1 MNKKYPGSLHNH
13 TDFSNLRLR
22 DSINKVPTLI
32 NKAIELGHTC
42 VAITDHET
50 ISSFVQVEEYAE
62 KVKDK
67 IKVIRGNEIYLTRNN
82 LNASNFNKERG
93 DDYFHFILL
102 AKDIEG
108 YHQICE
114 LSTRAWMRS
123 YVSRRMRRV
132 PTYYKDLKEIVAP
145 NPGHLVASTACLG
158 GQLPK
163 FILKYRE
170 TGDMNYIDTAKNW
183 CQYMI
188 GIFGKGNFYLEMQ
201 PSNNAEQ
208 VYVNKTLMKFSE
220 ELDIPYIITTD
231 AHYLSKE
238 DAIIHEKYLN
248 SQDGDREIKAFYETT
263 YMMGTEEIES
273 FFPYFNKNQ
282 IWTAYENIEN
292 IVSMCQEFSIKRPL
306 RIPELPWLD
315 YNHDIC
321 NLDFYLTKMPT
332 LRKFQ
337 ASSRNADR
345 EMVYAI
351 IDGIRRH
358 KDLQNDAAYAALEEC
373 LDMTWVSSE
382 VNDAS
387 WSAYCLNLQK
397 IIEECWNSGTIVG
410 PARGSGGGFLLLYC
424 LDIIQMN
431 ALREKTTMYPW
442 RLKFSMV
449 S

>member
-1 MNKKYPGSLHNH
+1 MVKQYPGTLHAH

-50 ISSFVQVEEYAE
+50 ISSFVQVEGYAE

-82 LNASNFNKERG
+82 LNASNFNRERG

-132 PTYYKDLKEIVAP
+132 PTYYKDLKDIVTP

-170 TGDMNYIDTAKNW
+170 TGDEGFLDTAKNW
-183 CQYMI
+183 CRYMVD
-188 GIFGKGNFYLEMQ
+188 IFGEGNFYLEMQ

-208 VYVNKTLMKFSE
+208 VYVNKKLLEFSN
-220 ELDIPYIITTD
+220 ELNIPYIITTD
-231 AHYLSKE
+231 AHYLSKD

-273 FFPYFNKNQ
+273 FFKYFTKEQLNV
-282 IWTAYENIEN
+282 AYDNIN
-292 IVSMCQEFSIKRPL
+292 YICSMCQEFSIKRPL

-315 YNHDIC
+315 YSHDIP
-321 NLDFYLTKMPT
+321 NLDFYLNKMPT

-337 ASSRNADR
+337 SSSRNADR

-358 KDLQNDAAYAALEEC
+358 TDLQNDAAYAALEEC

-382 VNDAS
+382 VNNAS

-397 IIEECWNSGTIVG
+397 IIEECWASGTIVG